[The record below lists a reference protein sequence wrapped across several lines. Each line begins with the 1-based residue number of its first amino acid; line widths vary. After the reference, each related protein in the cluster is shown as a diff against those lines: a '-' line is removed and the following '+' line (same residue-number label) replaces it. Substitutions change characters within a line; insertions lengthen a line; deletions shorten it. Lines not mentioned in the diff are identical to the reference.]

1 MQRGG
6 GGWETSDMGRIG
18 VRFYVTRYVRK
29 LKEGR
34 ERTVMDCLVRVG

>member
-6 GGWETSDMGRIG
+6 GGWEMSDMGRNWSE
-18 VRFYVTRYVRK
+18 VLCDEVRK

-34 ERTVMDCLVRVG
+34 ERTVMDCLV

>member
-1 MQRGG
+1 MTWGG
-6 GGWETSDMGRIG
+6 IG
-18 VRFYVTRYVRK
+18 VRFLCDEVRK